1 MVELPEFIDSVQ
13 CDYVC
18 KLQKSLYGPRQVP
31 RAWFHQLSTFLLQLG
46 FQASKANTSLFIY
59 KEGNI
64 QCFILIYV
72 DDILITCSDSSKLEV
87 FLQALQSAFPVHDL
101 GKLHYFLGIKVLS
114 QFYGILLSQQK
125 YITDLLKQF
134 NMIDSK
140 PTLTP
145 MASTPP
151 LSKHGGELMVDREKF
166 RHLVGSLQYV
176 TLTKPTF
183 HSQSISLPN
192 LCIS

>member
-101 GKLHYFLGIKVLS
+101 FLGIKVLS
-114 QFYGILLSQQK
+114 QFYGILLSQHEI
-125 YITDLLKQF
+125 Y
-134 NMIDSK
+134 
-140 PTLTP
+140 
-145 MASTPP
+145 
-151 LSKHGGELMVDREKF
+151 
-166 RHLVGSLQYV
+166 Y
-176 TLTKPTF
+176 
-183 HSQSISLPN
+183 
-192 LCIS
+192 